1 MSDIPLQNISDVTI
15 NDDRIAHNRDIEM
28 DFRYT
33 DTGDDIASTDFQN
46 DDDAMVGGSST
57 TENIVNFRH
66 NSLALV
72 TFPWTSGTVME
83 DRLSTIFEGDHYAFV
98 SGTSSAIYTIIQ

>member
-1 MSDIPLQNISDVTI
+1 MSDIPFQNVSI

-33 DTGDDIASTDFQN
+33 DTGGDTASTDFQN

-57 TENIVNFRH
+57 AENIVNFRH

-72 TFPWTSGTVME
+72 TYPWATGAVME
-83 DRLSTIFEGDHYAFV
+83 DRLSTIFEQDHYAFV
-98 SGTSSAIYTIIQ
+98 SGSSIAIYTIIH